1 MIKPINIHKR
11 ATACIP
17 SKKVFDIPDNAIVT
31 PTAPITFLEPSSRD
45 EQVHISHLF
54 TIKIEID

>member
-31 PTAPITFLEPSSRD
+31 PTAPISCQTSSRD

-54 TIKIEID
+54 TIKIEIQ